1 MTGIFR
7 CPVPLTAEEAY
18 WHACTGTP
26 IPEDRYLPLLWDSQ
40 GLRSDRFYLLS
51 PELLRMKREAE
62 WDLTTPSLPK

>member
-26 IPEDRYLPLLWDSQ
+26 IPEDRYLSLLWDSQ
-40 GLRSDRFYLLS
+40 CLRSDRLYFLS
-51 PELLRMKREAE
+51 PELRMKRVAE
-62 WDLTTPSLPK
+62 WDLTTPPLPK

>member
-26 IPEDRYLPLLWDSQ
+26 IPEPTLLPVRLDPRCPPGKVYLV
-40 GLRSDRFYLLS
+40 GTV
-51 PELLRMKREAE
+51 RMKRVAE
-62 WDLTTPSLPK
+62 WDLTTPPLPK